1 METKPWMN
9 QTLREYCPCGECQ
22 VLRTRERLQQAKP
35 VNDMSEAEWMEHMQ
49 RLQQMG
55 GPPLN
60 QTPIAQ
66 APVKRV
72 MKVSEYLE
80 TQRPT
85 VTAMAQLLMGGNPVD
100 FGGMVRVRLTEKSA
114 TDVYWPI
121 EVITRAVESELRRYG
136 FVLERRADVYSARSY
151 RG

>member
-1 METKPWMN
+1 MPTK
-9 QTLREYCPCGECQ
+9 
-22 VLRTRERLQQAKP
+22 A

-49 RLQQMG
+49 TLNDVHLQAASCPCRECEHERALQAMG
-55 GPPLN
+55 GRGLN
-60 QTPIAQ
+60 QTPIPVQ

-85 VTAMAQLLMGGNPVD
+85 VTAMAQLLMGGNSID